1 MRHYI
6 YSKREG
12 LGMGRY
18 RTIERHRLTRGIKWV
33 PEGKWAI
40 RLGVPVR
47 RTNGNL
53 SARFPLGRNPIGP
66 PNLTDVV
73 RKFLCL
79 CLSVS
84 V

>member
-33 PEGKWAI
+33 PEGEWAI
-40 RLGVPVR
+40 SLGVPVGNDLDTKCWWDKNS
-47 RTNGNL
+47 RTFKATRNDGWL
-53 SARFPLGRNPIGP
+53 SSST
-66 PNLTDVV
+66 LT
-73 RKFLCL
+73 
-79 CLSVS
+79 SGEI
-84 V
+84 